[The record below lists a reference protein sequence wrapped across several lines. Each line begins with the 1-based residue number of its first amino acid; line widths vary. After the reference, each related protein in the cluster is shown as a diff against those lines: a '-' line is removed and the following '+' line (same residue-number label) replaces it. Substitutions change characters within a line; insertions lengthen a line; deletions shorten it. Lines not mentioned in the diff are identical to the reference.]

1 MFDSSPTKCASPQ
14 CIGLYAVRYT
24 PLRWL
29 SSGNLD
35 HIPAECVDGFPKVKA
50 LKEKM
55 EAEPAVAAYIESLRK

>member
-1 MFDSSPTKCASPQ
+1 
-14 CIGLYAVRYT
+14 LYAVRYT